1 MIKNKKTRD
10 SARKNQRFLIPPIN
24 LLPRNRSTPDSAR
37 LSLPLLPRNR
47 SAQEEMVGFVVIV
60 VIVSIALLILLG
72 FLLRSSGKSAVES
85 FEIENF
91 IQSVMQYTTDCEDYT
106 EFLSVQSL
114 ITACDE
120 GGTCL
125 NGKDSCEVLNETI
138 TGLIEKGWNVNEQ
151 SAVRGYKF
159 NIMIEEDE
167 GFLPLLSLQKGNE
180 TRNYKGAF
188 QDFAK
193 KGIDYEVSLNIYY
206 D

>member
-72 FLLRSSGKSAVES
+72 FLLRGSGKSAVES

-106 EFLSVQSL
+106 
-114 ITACDE
+114 
-120 GGTCL
+120 
-125 NGKDSCEVLNETI
+125 
-138 TGLIEKGWNVNEQ
+138 
-151 SAVRGYKF
+151 
-159 NIMIEEDE
+159 
-167 GFLPLLSLQKGNE
+167 
-180 TRNYKGAF
+180 
-188 QDFAK
+188 
-193 KGIDYEVSLNIYY
+193 
-206 D
+206 